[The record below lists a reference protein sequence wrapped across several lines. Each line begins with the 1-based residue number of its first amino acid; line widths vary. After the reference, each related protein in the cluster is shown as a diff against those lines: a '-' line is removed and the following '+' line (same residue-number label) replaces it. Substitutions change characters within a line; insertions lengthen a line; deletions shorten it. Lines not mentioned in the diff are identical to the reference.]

1 MRNVAASVL
10 ARLKNLAK
18 AKGLVYNEVLVRYA
32 IERVLKRLELSPYAS
47 KCILKGGSMFI
58 IWNGG
63 FSFRPTMDADI
74 EFRGDGSPASLERVF
89 REVCVMPG
97 VEVDGVAIDA
107 GTVSAF
113 PIREDDRYGGV
124 RVTMTAKI
132 GSVRVPVQVDVGI
145 GDTITPR
152 ARFCDFPVMLDH
164 SAPRLKVYPRETV
177 VAEKF
182 QTIVQRGFA
191 NSRMKDYYDLWRL
204 SSDSQVDRAVAKLA
218 VERTFAR
225 RKTELPT
232 ALPEGL
238 SEGFARDAAKVTQ
251 WRSFVRKNRL
261 DVGSMSLD
269 DVVSTIRPFL
279 MGLLPDNN

>member
-89 REVCVMPG
+89 REVCAMPG
-97 VEVDGVAIDA
+97 VEEDGVAIDA

-113 PIREDDRYGGV
+113 PIREDDQYGGV
-124 RVTMTAKI
+124 RVTMMAKI

-145 GDTITPR
+145 GDAITPR
-152 ARFCDFPVMLDH
+152 ARSCDFPVMLDH

-218 VERTFAR
+218 VERTFER
-225 RKTELPT
+225 RKTELPIS
-232 ALPEGL
+232 LPEGL
-238 SEGFARDAAKVTQ
+238 SDGFSRDAAKVAQ
-251 WRSFVRKNRL
+251 WRSFIRKNRL
-261 DVGSMSLD
+261 DVGSMSLEG
-269 DVVSTIRPFL
+269 VVSAIRPFL

>member
-1 MRNVAASVL
+1 MKNVAASVL
-10 ARLKNLAK
+10 ARLKNLAN

-32 IERVLKRLELSPYAS
+32 IERVLKRLELSSYAS
-47 KCILKGGSMFI
+47 KCVLKGGSMFI
-58 IWNGG
+58 VWNNG

-97 VEVDGVAIDA
+97 AEEDGVAIDA

-113 PIREDDRYGGV
+113 PIREDDQYGGV

-145 GDTITPR
+145 GDAITPR
-152 ARFCDFPVMLDH
+152 ARSCDFPVMLDH

-225 RKTELPT
+225 RKTELPI

-238 SEGFARDAAKVTQ
+238 SDGFARDSAKVTQ

-261 DVGSMSLD
+261 DVGSMSLE
-269 DVVSTIRPFL
+269 DVVSAIRPFL